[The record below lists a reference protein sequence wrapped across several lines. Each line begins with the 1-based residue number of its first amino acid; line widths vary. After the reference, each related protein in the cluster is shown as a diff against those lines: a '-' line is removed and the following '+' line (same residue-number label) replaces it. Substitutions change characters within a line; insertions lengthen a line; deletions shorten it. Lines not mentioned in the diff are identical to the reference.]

1 MRENCEKRR
10 KRSPSSPHHPL
21 SPCRPVARQVRWR
34 GGRPLSR
41 APLQVSVT
49 GPLPTA
55 HEYTPLTLDS
65 VYNVA
70 RNITYPVDFCVNFD
84 LSRTIWFQWLSHD
97 VAYLHSVLLATSAM
111 HDFIMQRPPAKTTYF
126 HLRKTIAFLN
136 ERLSDSAVSLRDSTV
151 AVVLTLVELAGVLG
165 DYAAVRAHIA
175 GLQQMVRLRGG
186 LAKLHIKIGR

>member
-1 MRENCEKRR
+1 
-10 KRSPSSPHHPL
+10 
-21 SPCRPVARQVRWR
+21 
-34 GGRPLSR
+34 
-41 APLQVSVT
+41 VSVT
-49 GPLPTA
+49 APPPTA

-84 LSRTIWFQWLSHD
+84 LSRTIWFQWLSHN
-97 VAYLHSVLLATSAM
+97 VAFLHSVLLATSAM

-186 LAKLHIKIGR
+186 LEGFRDNTKLHIKIGR